1 MLKRT
6 LRKLLEMYKNK
17 EHFFSDS
24 SQGWNSMK
32 ILVYKNKYEIMSTPS
47 WSSAGAQQAMQIP
60 HTGNIQFTSSL

>member
-17 EHFFSDS
+17 ERFFTDS

-47 WSSAGAQQAMQIP
+47 WSSVGAQQAMQIP
-60 HTGNIQFTSSL
+60 RTGNIQFTSSL